1 MVMDTT
7 VPGHR
12 GLESTQGRGMDSQR
26 EGNDA
31 AVPPDD
37 ESLATD
43 FEMGAAR
50 ASSWPKR
57 DEDGEV
63 LATDFEIETRWTS
76 RPKRDVIEEV
86 LDTDFEVGAGGTS
99 SRTRQDEVVAAS
111 RGEIVQ
117 ILEPDGREV
126 PASTVIQQ
134 EPQHK
139 EKEYNLTGHHSR
151 RATEVTEQQG
161 LLWASGLMSQAQELK
176 AGSHQPRGFKRGRG
190 AFTLALAQTFMV
202 DGKTTMDDVSVTRKM
217 FQDAQGQV
225 SAKKKQEYLRHL
237 EKSTS
242 NMMNSDK
249 AANTR
254 YNWGVAANAWSD
266 FVEATGIAPFMPYVP
281 VIGHPLYESTVEYI
295 KRTYA
300 MFIRHQLD
308 VTRPKDGVLA
318 DPETASS
325 YASTVAR
332 GFERIGL
339 DHLEIAAPVIAR
351 ARSGAQRLSIQI
363 RGRREKIKKAA
374 FPIEM
379 LKSWYDDV
387 DEELVA
393 GTLQGTILTMIQYAA
408 QVGPRRSEYTEGDI
422 KFDPKTDLTRA
433 NINYYLR
440 DEEGNET
447 KLEPTPEGIR
457 EFLSTTD
464 QNTSRAGIRPPLMK
478 NDQFGKRM
486 GRWETPIPLN

>member
-1 MVMDTT
+1 M
-7 VPGHR
+7 
-12 GLESTQGRGMDSQR
+12 
-26 EGNDA
+26 
-31 AVPPDD
+31 
-37 ESLATD
+37 
-43 FEMGAAR
+43 FIY
-50 ASSWPKR
+50 ASIGIPW
-57 DEDGEV
+57 G
-63 LATDFEIETRWTS
+63 I
-76 RPKRDVIEEV
+76 
-86 LDTDFEVGAGGTS
+86 GAGW
-99 SRTRQDEVVAAS
+99 EVVF
-111 RGEIVQ
+111 
-117 ILEPDGREV
+117 
-126 PASTVIQQ
+126 
-134 EPQHK
+134 
-139 EKEYNLTGHHSR
+139 LTC
-151 RATEVTEQQG
+151 
-161 LLWASGLMSQAQELK
+161 
-176 AGSHQPRGFKRGRG
+176 
-190 AFTLALAQTFMV
+190 TLA
-202 DGKTTMDDVSVTRKM
+202 DS
-217 FQDAQGQV
+217 
-225 SAKKKQEYLRHL
+225 H
-237 EKSTS
+237 
-242 NMMNSDK
+242 
-249 AANTR
+249 
-254 YNWGVAANAWSD
+254 
-266 FVEATGIAPFMPYVP
+266 
-281 VIGHPLYESTVEYI
+281 
-295 KRTYA
+295 
-300 MFIRHQLD
+300 
-308 VTRPKDGVLA
+308 GVLA

-486 GRWETPIPLN
+486 GRWETPIPLNSEWLCAALDCKDGTGGSGARRRPRWDGRIS